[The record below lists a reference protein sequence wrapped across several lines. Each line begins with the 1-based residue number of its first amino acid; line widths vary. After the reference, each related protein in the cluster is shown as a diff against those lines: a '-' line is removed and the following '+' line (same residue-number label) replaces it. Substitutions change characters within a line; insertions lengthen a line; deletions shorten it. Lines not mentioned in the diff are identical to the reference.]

1 MTTALQRFLA
11 LRSELI
17 ADGPGGDAAGLCRVL
32 SDALDSAIVEL
43 ASPYMDDVA
52 IVAVGG
58 YGRREQ
64 AFYSDVDL
72 TLVHE
77 GDLPDSLTRDVLYP
91 LWDAGLAVGHSVRT
105 PAQTVAAARDALVT
119 RCALLSGRL
128 VVGPY
133 DLYAATWASL
143 ADLHRSRPIRPAL
156 VDELRQRRIA
166 EPYQMLDPDL
176 KTGRGGLRTFQAL
189 DWQRIADG
197 RYPTPSEEEASARQ
211 TLLGARNALHA
222 VRGKKFDVLDRELQP
237 AVARWLGRERGAV
250 AHDVYRALR
259 TADRLAVEE
268 WPEIAHDPTDLVS
281 ATGRRVLQA
290 IRRRFGPPS
299 HLTSEAQ
306 PALQI
311 AAAALRRNAGP
322 LVTEEERRTITTTP
336 PRAWSRHDRDVLIE
350 LLGAGQRG
358 RDVFATLSHLG
369 WADAA
374 LPELR
379 HLWAL
384 PQTAPFHA
392 HPADT
397 HLWRAAD
404 EMLGLVRA
412 TTDDPWAASIAE
424 ELGGA
429 DQLLLAAFF
438 HDVGKGLGA
447 PDHSIAGAEL
457 TESFCRRVGF
467 GPATTGV
474 LTRAVRDHLYL
485 AGVASRR
492 DIDDVTVIDEVA
504 ERVGDLRFLQVLYLL
519 TLADLRATGPGMAT
533 PWRVGMLRRLFA
545 RASERLGAEPTTVSD
560 DARLAAL
567 VNTRRSD
574 VDDIDIL
581 EHVAAMPADYLTAYD
596 DDEIIGHV
604 IQASPVPGD
613 GEIRLDTTRLEP
625 DRVTIVGRGLPG
637 FASMVTGALALNNV
651 SVLHARFN
659 TRDDGVA
666 IDTFDVVD
674 ALRGGQVDDSRWS
687 RVSSDITAALTGK
700 LDLEQRLAAKAQRYG
715 DVPEPA
721 SPPRIRI
728 SKEGHRTAIEV
739 KAPDRIGLLH
749 DLLLVLTELHVDL
762 DLARIDTRGG
772 HAVDTFYVRDT
783 EGRPLDAAAA
793 ALVERRIQER
803 FARS

>member
-32 SDALDSAIVEL
+32 SDALDTAVTEL
-43 ASPYMDDVA
+43 ASPYVDDVA

-64 AFYSDVDL
+64 AFHSDVDL

-105 PAQTVAAARDALVT
+105 PSQTVAAARDALVT

-133 DLYAATWASL
+133 DLYASTWASL

-197 RYPTPSEEEASARQ
+197 RFPAPSAEETNARQ
-211 TLLGARNALHA
+211 TLLGVRNALHA

-322 LVTEEERRTITTTP
+322 LVTEEERRTITTTRA
-336 PRAWSRHDRDVLIE
+336 RAWSRHDRDVLIE

-404 EMLGLVRA
+404 EMLGLVRG

-467 GPATTGV
+467 GPATTAV
-474 LTRAVRDHLYL
+474 LTKAVRDHLYL
-485 AGVASRR
+485 ATVAARR
-492 DIDDVTVIDEVA
+492 DIDDANVQREVA
-504 ERVGDLRFLQVLYLL
+504 HRMDDLRSLQVLYLL

-533 PWRVGMLRRLFA
+533 PWRVSMLRRLFA
-545 RASERLGAEPTTVSD
+545 RVSSLMGAEADPLSD
-560 DARLAAL
+560 EERMAGLIGRVRDGL
-567 VNTRRSD
+567 
-574 VDDIDIL
+574 DDIDL
-581 EHVAAMPADYLTAYD
+581 KEHVAAMPGDYLGVYS
-596 DDEIIGHV
+596 DDEIVSH
-604 IQASPVPGD
+604 ATLATPAPSE
-613 GEIRLDTTRLEP
+613 GETRLEVTAGP
-625 DRVTIVGRGLPG
+625 ADRVTIVGRDTPG
-637 FASMVTGALALNNV
+637 FASLVPGVLALNNL
-651 SVLHARFN
+651 SVVHARFN

-666 IDTFDVVD
+666 IDTFDVID
-674 ALRGGQVDDSRWS
+674 ALRASGVTGERWT
-687 RVSSDITAALTGK
+687 RVSADLSAAVSGD
-700 LDLEQRLAAKAQRYG
+700 LDLESLLRAKAQRYEAASRATG
-715 DVPEPA
+715 PA
-721 SPPRIRI
+721 RVRVSADGR
-728 SKEGHRTAIEV
+728 RTAIEV
-739 KAPDRIGLLH
+739 KAHDRIGLLH
-749 DLLLVLTELHVDL
+749 DLLRAVHDLGLDL
-762 DLARIDTRGG
+762 DLARIDTRADV
-772 HAVDTFYVRDT
+772 AVDTFLLRD
-783 EGRPLDAAAA
+783 EAGGRLTPDRAAE
-793 ALVERRIQER
+793 VQ
-803 FARS
+803 ARLEAVASR